1 MADAAAVGKHGVDKV
16 VRRHSWSFNGP
27 NKTIHVGAPG
37 TKGTLVL
44 VRERQ
49 E

>member
-16 VRRHSWSFNGP
+16 VRRHSWSFNSP
-27 NKTIHVGAPG
+27 NKTIHGEAAE

-44 VRERQ
+44 WREKR

>member
-1 MADAAAVGKHGVDKV
+1 MADTAAVGKHGVDKV
-16 VRRHSWSFNGP
+16 VRRHSWSFNSP
-27 NKTIHVGAPG
+27 NKTIHGEAAE

-44 VRERQ
+44 VRETQ